1 MTNDD
6 FWASIN
12 KIVSDGYTPEGLQ
25 TLNKYA
31 EQFISGRLVYERF
44 SPSEQHG
51 CSTGGANNVIA
62 SLLAAAEIRPDSSN
76 APVGSFKR
84 EQQCAAQQEDRIEN
98 WARKAECW
106 IENTDKTLSSQLG
119 EQIAEGGEAKVFDN
133 GISLIKTIGLDYY
146 IQPVLALDRVSLHNT
161 WFPETALKVI
171 GFGRDSDMNFQVVAE
186 QPFIQGSRMTEAE
199 IEAFAEKLGFELINR
214 TNWTYSTPEIYLS
227 DLHDENVI
235 KSESGNVLV
244 IDCDIRINTAS
255 LKCNGKR
262 ILTKK
267 IHFL

>member
-98 WARKAECW
+98 WARK
-106 IENTDKTLSSQLG
+106 
-119 EQIAEGGEAKVFDN
+119 
-133 GISLIKTIGLDYY
+133 
-146 IQPVLALDRVSLHNT
+146 
-161 WFPETALKVI
+161 
-171 GFGRDSDMNFQVVAE
+171 
-186 QPFIQGSRMTEAE
+186 
-199 IEAFAEKLGFELINR
+199 
-214 TNWTYSTPEIYLS
+214 
-227 DLHDENVI
+227 
-235 KSESGNVLV
+235 SESGNVLV